1 MEEEVPETPASELDG
16 EPVEQSEILRAAL
29 LWSADSEVDP
39 EYPIAC
45 FSVSSSEEDLK
56 ISCILISEIQN
67 RLLVAVPLAAWNRT
81 LSARVLPARALSKA
95 VSVSLAACDPFY
107 RAEPVLGIQTK
118 AWVGLLNPE
127 FESALELE
135 SDPTEGFHFVGEDG
149 QILLPFAQALVEVA
163 DEKFSFAT
171 ATSGAAEPGLPPQR
185 TQSQGTAARLGHL
198 EKAVEGI
205 QTGLTTLLTQMQNI
219 QASSSSSPTGQV
231 PPPAPLAAAA
241 KARASRDVGPLPGLE
256 PSVVQSALRA
266 GVHPDHPKEFS
277 KLIARKS
284 GKISSLPKQTDK
296 KPVDVLGES
305 EDELLADVGEAAVS
319 PALVE
324 PSDPFAAALVKL
336 TTIVE
341 SLSDNRR
348 RVKDL
353 DDILDDPSGLDG
365 GAHNLVSS
373 GNQRRQA
380 AVLKALQKSLL
391 ENPELIYKK
400 IETLMLEDF
409 GSREA
414 IPGEPTR
421 HGSFRGWLEH
431 RSRIPNLNATVRT
444 SWGIA
449 GALDALRSG
458 KTMEA
463 QARLGLLLAS
473 LDQVAC
479 DRGQWILGAEVSL
492 EMSPPFSSFS
502 RHTPPEFGE
511 NPHSKL
517 LDSRWV
523 DAMMYRVKELDDYSE
538 RRAKLGKRGK
548 KEEEAGKDKEG
559 KDGKDKKKGNG
570 KGKKTGAGSEEASPP
585 K

>member
-1 MEEEVPETPASELDG
+1 MPETPASDIDG
-16 EPVEQSEILRAAL
+16 EPADHSEVLRAAL
-29 LWSADSEVDP
+29 LWLADSDPDP

-45 FSVSSSEEDLK
+45 FSVSSSEGDLK
-56 ISCILISEIQN
+56 ISCILITEVQN

-81 LSARVLPARALSKA
+81 LSSRILPARSLSKA
-95 VSVSLAACDPFY
+95 VSVSLSACEPFY
-107 RAEPVLGIQTK
+107 RTEPLLGIHTK

-127 FESALELE
+127 FESAVELE
-135 SDPTEGFHFVGEDG
+135 SDPTEDFHFLGEDG

-163 DEKFSFAT
+163 DEKFCFAT
-171 ATSGAAEPGLPPQR
+171 ATSAAEPAAPLQKDA
-185 TQSQGTAARLGHL
+185 SKGTAARLGHL

-205 QTGLTTLLTQMQNI
+205 QTGLSNLLTQMQNM
-219 QASSSSSPTGQV
+219 QASSAPSAVGQAPV
-231 PPPAPLAAAA
+231 PPATLAATP
-241 KARASRDVGPLPGLE
+241 KARASGDVGSLPGLD
-256 PSVVQSALRA
+256 PGVVQSALRA
-266 GVHPDHPKEFS
+266 GVHPDHLKEFS
-277 KLIARKS
+277 RLIARKS
-284 GKISSLPKQTDK
+284 GKISNLPKQTDK
-296 KPVDVLGES
+296 KKVDVLGES
-305 EDELLADVGEAAVS
+305 EDELLADGGGAAS
-319 PALVE
+319 PTALAE
-324 PSDPFAAALVKL
+324 PGDPFAAAWVKL

-348 RVKDL
+348 RTKDL

-391 ENPELIYKK
+391 ENPEQIYRK

-431 RSRIPNLNATVRT
+431 RSRIPNLNAAVRT

-502 RHTPPEFGE
+502 RHVPPEFGE
-511 NPHSKL
+511 NPHSRL

-548 KEEEAGKDKEG
+548 KEDETGKDKDS

-570 KGKKTGAGSEEASPP
+570 KGKKTGAGAEEASPQ